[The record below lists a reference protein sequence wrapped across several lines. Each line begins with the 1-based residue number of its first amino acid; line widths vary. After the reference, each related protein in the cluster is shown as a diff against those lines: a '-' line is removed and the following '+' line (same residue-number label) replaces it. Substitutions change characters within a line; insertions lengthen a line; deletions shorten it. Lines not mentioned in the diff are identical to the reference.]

1 MGCLLV
7 ALGNSFGELLSLDAG
22 NLELELLNREILVPF
37 LGRGRER
44 RGVVDRKSE
53 VWARILKERE
63 REREHTVGWRE
74 LSPPAR
80 VPAP

>member
-37 LGRGRER
+37 LG
-44 RGVVDRKSE
+44 
-53 VWARILKERE
+53 ERE
-63 REREHTVGWRE
+63 RERERRGVDDEKQGIGTG
-74 LSPPAR
+74 
-80 VPAP
+80 APMISVHGF